1 MANFMLHKFLSHK
14 KKREK
19 VLTPLQH
26 TYKHYKEKVVNT
38 VTTYNKHR
46 RKTYLYNHTQTSRE
60 TCSHRQIHRDG
71 KKKIGIRVEVGVQ
84 KIIWKNHE
92 DKQEPQ
98 FVNKSH
104 N

>member
-1 MANFMLHKFLSHK
+1 MQ
-14 KKREK
+14 RE
-19 VLTPLQH
+19 
-26 TYKHYKEKVVNT
+26 
-38 VTTYNKHR
+38 
-46 RKTYLYNHTQTSRE
+46 RE

-71 KKKIGIRVEVGVQ
+71 KKKISVRVDVGVQ

-92 DKQEPQ
+92 DKQAPK